1 VSEGRAAPPR
11 RAGSHWKPIAAAAG
25 CALALAVIGGLST
38 DIGPWYMALKEPD
51 WKPPDVLFGPAWTT
65 IYACAAVSGVLAWQ
79 RSRSRAQREWM
90 LVLFALNGFV
100 NVFWSL
106 LFFRLRRPDWALA
119 EVGFLW
125 LSILVLIVY
134 LGRIHRTSGWLLAP
148 YLAWVSFAATL
159 NVAVVRLNGPFG
171 GP

>member
-1 VSEGRAAPPR
+1 
-11 RAGSHWKPIAAAAG
+11 
-25 CALALAVIGGLST
+25 
-38 DIGPWYMALKEPD
+38 
-51 WKPPDVLFGPAWTT
+51 
-65 IYACAAVSGVLAWQ
+65 
-79 RSRSRAQREWM
+79 M